1 MTSKNSFWKFSL
13 WNFKQRAWSLVI
25 IICGWF
31 FLLPGIVFVKGE
43 HIGTNADVIRKE
55 IIADTIM
62 GGDTNAYFYGLLCIA
77 IGIFLALTAF
87 SYNNHQNKTD
97 LYLSVPVKAL
107 HRFLYINANSL
118 LIFIIG
124 FGGNMALANVAAAI
138 RGIWNGRFFQFSCLS
153 FVIYFSIFA
162 GSYALALIAQ
172 HLTGNP
178 ILGFLGSGI
187 LFLAEPLCNFLSDSL
202 MIHFYDHHVVTYT
215 NLYMN
220 GVLSPFTQFAK
231 VNMALTYYAD
241 AIGDYYYPLIIKAI
255 LILFL
260 EAVIYGFIAYKL
272 YLKKTGG
279 NGGKAIAFSQAKPVI
294 KVLIMVLGALTV
306 ATAFTDING
315 DKALSY
321 GLLGAIFALL
331 FLQLILQ
338 LIMEGNFKDVLKGR
352 LSFLTAAI
360 LTLGIYFGIALDVTG
375 YDTYL
380 PDIDKMASISL
391 YRSTDMRLGWDQ
403 LYPSSR
409 MTGSEYLLSTMCLED
424 EAAKQYILSVLS
436 EAIQNP
442 STEAEGGELLL
453 VRYFLNNGKEVNRSY
468 MVDKELIRSLY
479 AYLYDL
485 PEYIES
491 VEMVLQEGVDKKFID
506 PDNRP
511 EVSYLTFL
519 GQEYIHSQST
529 TSVEVIQRLL
539 GAQKEDTRNRK
550 AAVIMEEAPIG
561 IIYFNT
567 HTTLGDEGYGHLY
580 LPVYESDENIIAILK
595 EIGWYQETGIDPG
608 QVSQIDVYET
618 MVWTGENAKLLMTI
632 EPDDSLFEPVLSD
645 LFNSNAKLYMSD
657 PGMVVEERYEVEVY
671 YKNGSVK
678 SCMLLLDGFPEE
690 LREALQ

>member
-43 HIGTNADVIRKE
+43 NGITNVDVIRKE
-55 IIADTIM
+55 IIEDTIM
-62 GGDTNAYFYGLLCIA
+62 GAGMDTYFYGLLCIA

-107 HRFLYINANSL
+107 HRFLYINGNSL

-178 ILGFLGSGI
+178 ILGFLGFGI
-187 LFLAEPLCNFLSDSL
+187 LLLAEPLCNFLSEGL
-202 MIHFYDHHVVTYT
+202 MIHFYDHYVMNYT
-215 NLYMN
+215 NFYMN

-255 LILFL
+255 LILLL

-279 NGGKAIAFSQAKPVI
+279 NGGKAIAFPKAKPVI
-294 KVLIMVLGALTV
+294 KVLIMVLGALTM
-306 ATAFTDING
+306 ATVFADVNG

-338 LIMEGNFKDVLKGR
+338 LIMEGDFKDVLKGR

-380 PDIDKMASISL
+380 PDMDKLASISL

-442 STEAEGGELLL
+442 STEAEGVL

-485 PEYIES
+485 PEYVES
-491 VEMVLQEGVDKKFID
+491 VEMILQEGVDKEFID

-529 TSVEVIQRLL
+529 TSIELIQRLL

-550 AAVIMEEAPIG
+550 AAVVMGEAPIG
-561 IIYFNT
+561 MIYFNA

-618 MVWTGENAKLLMTI
+618 MVWTGENTKLLMTI
-632 EPDDSLFEPVLSD
+632 EPDDPLFEPVLSD
-645 LFNSNAKLYMSD
+645 LINSNGKLYMSD